1 MKLKLLEYENTR
13 LKAKLKK
20 IEKKL
25 IENEKDIAI
34 ELSKGSEFKRLEEEF
49 KELIIYLAIILCV
62 IMIFIAVI
70 DSMRR

>member
-1 MKLKLLEYENTR
+1 MPLWRGGEKMKLKLLEYENTR

-49 KELIIYLAIILCV
+49 KDA
-62 IMIFIAVI
+62 
-70 DSMRR
+70 D